1 MPVGEE
7 EVEFDSGREDGSA
20 VGPLGG
26 GVPTREPV
34 LVRPVKSEI
43 DSESRIVR

>member
-1 MPVGEE
+1 M
-7 EVEFDSGREDGSA
+7 VEFDSGREDGSA
-20 VGPLGG
+20 VGPLGVA
-26 GVPTREPV
+26 VPTREPV